1 LEKLIDK
8 FNVISRKQ
16 KTLIIGIDGGGA
28 SGKSTLA
35 QKLQMLTDDVTV
47 VHMDDFYKTSAEREL
62 IDHTN
67 EIGANWDWRRLEI
80 QVLSQLKNDLPCHYQ
95 IYDWDR
101 DKLDKWYSVLVGGI
115 VIIEGCF
122 SSESTSDFW
131 KKTRALRYD
140 NHSALVRM
148 DKVNIKSLV

>member
-8 FNVISRKQ
+8 FNVIPRKQ

-35 QKLQMLTDDVTV
+35 QKLQMLTEDVTV

-67 EIGANWDWRRLEI
+67 EIGANWDWRRLKI
-80 QVLSQLKNDLPCHYQ
+80 QVLSLLKKNMPMSL
-95 IYDWDR
+95 
-101 DKLDKWYSVLVGGI
+101 S
-115 VIIEGCF
+115 
-122 SSESTSDFW
+122 
-131 KKTRALRYD
+131 
-140 NHSALVRM
+140 
-148 DKVNIKSLV
+148 NI